1 MAKRSR
7 VMYKFGIEAVQGK
20 LATKQTDIAYAGQ
33 KEGEPVIS
41 LSFGK
46 HEAVN
51 FEKYM
56 VTTRRRGKNF
66 FYIKSHTAVRNT
78 LANTFNRSLLAIAQN
93 LATYLVEYVL
103 QATEYD
109 GLREAFAYYA
119 PKMTLREYLTSL
131 ICQAVTLRKQYV
143 TYTSVPDEVTGETTE
158 GNVILNPLF
167 SYDANANDIIAT
179 DAQGQPK
186 PWLDGNFG
194 GKKVVQNYLTFQAR
208 NMSADTHKVTFMDT
222 RNGRKYERTL
232 LYEEGSAPSN
242 TFEGLQGSVQGV
254 SYAVKFM
261 KPLDAQVQ
269 NLTSISIIS
278 NKGIVVLKGQPYLD
292 EAKTQPVTE
301 DTVITSVTTLYI

>member
-1 MAKRSR
+1 MAKHSR
-7 VMYKFGIEAVQGK
+7 VTYKFGLEAVQGK

-33 KEGEPVIS
+33 KEGEPVIT
-41 LSFGK
+41 LPLGK

-51 FEKYM
+51 FDKYM

-93 LATYLVEYVL
+93 LATYMVEYVQ

-109 GLREAFAYYA
+109 GLRKAFVYYA
-119 PKMTLREYLTSL
+119 PNMTLREYLISL
-131 ICQAVTLRKQYV
+131 ICQAVALRKQYI
-143 TYTSVPDEVTGETTE
+143 TYTSVPDEMTGVTTE

-167 SYDANANDIIAT
+167 SFDMSEASIIAT
-179 DAQGQPK
+179 DAQGQPVS
-186 PWLDGNFG
+186 WLTDNFAG
-194 GKKVVQNYLTFQAR
+194 LKVVQNYLVFQAR
-208 NMSADTHKVTFMDT
+208 NMSADTHKVTFVDT

-232 LYEEGSAPSN
+232 LYETGSTPSN
-242 TFEGLQGSVQGV
+242 TFAGLNGSVQGV
-254 SYAVKFM
+254 SYDTKFM
-261 KPLDAQVQ
+261 TPVGGQVQ
-269 NLTSISIIS
+269 SLNSISIIS

-301 DTVITSVTTLYI
+301 ETVITDVTSLYI

>member
-1 MAKRSR
+1 
-7 VMYKFGIEAVQGK
+7 MYKFGIEAVQGK

-33 KEGEPVIS
+33 KEGEPVIN
-41 LSFGK
+41 LPFGK

-51 FEKYM
+51 FDKYM

-78 LANTFNRSLLAIAQN
+78 LATTFNRSLLAIAQN

-131 ICQAVTLRKQYV
+131 ICKAVALRKQHV
-143 TYTSVPDEVTGETTE
+143 TYTSVPDERTGMTTE
-158 GNVILNPLF
+158 VNIILNPLF
-167 SYDANANDIIAT
+167 SYDMLAGDIIAQ
-179 DAQGQPK
+179 DAQGQPVA
-186 PWLDGNFG
+186 WLVGNNAVL
-194 GKKVVQNYLTFQAR
+194 KLLQNYLKFQAR
-208 NMSADTHKVTFMDT
+208 NMSADTHKVEIVDT

-242 TFEGLQGSVQGV
+242 TFEGLRGTVQGNAYLV
-254 SYAVKFM
+254 LYSSTEETADLQRIAVI
-261 KPLDAQVQ
+261 DHSGV
-269 NLTSISIIS
+269 
-278 NKGIVVLKGQPYLD
+278 VVLMGQPYID
-292 EAKTQPVTE
+292 EQKTQPVKAN
-301 DTVITSVTTLYI
+301 TVITDVTTLYV